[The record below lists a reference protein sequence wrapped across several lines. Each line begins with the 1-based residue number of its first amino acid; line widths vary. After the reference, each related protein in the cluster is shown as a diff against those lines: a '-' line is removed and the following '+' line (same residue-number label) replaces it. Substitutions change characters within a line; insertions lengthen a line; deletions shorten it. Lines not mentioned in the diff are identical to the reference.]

1 MTITIMVVDDEEN
14 IRISLKRLLEDE
26 GHTVLTAA
34 DGEEAV
40 EFVKAYDIDLV
51 FLDFKMPKTDGLE
64 VLKQVKELKPDLS
77 VAMISAFGSSELL
90 LEARDLGAYDFID
103 KPFSEVKELERI
115 FAVIKHAQD
124 GRRLRDENRELRHR
138 IGEEYEMIG
147 SSPVMLK
154 LLDEIERAAPSN
166 GRVLIVGENGT
177 GKELVARLIHQKSLR
192 AEEPFIKV
200 NCAAIPEDLIESELF
215 GHERGSFTGATER
228 RDGKFLLA
236 DGGTIF
242 LDEIGD
248 MSLATQA
255 KVLRS
260 LQEGEIQRVGGR
272 ELVKVDVRVIAATN
286 KDLAAEIQQGN
297 FREDLYYRLNVIPIK
312 VPPLRERAGD
322 ISLLVSHFIARFCR
336 ENGKRKKRISESAM
350 QLLIGYKWYG
360 NVRELKNIIE
370 RLIIMVP
377 EDVITPADV
386 REAIPVG
393 DAPVKESIGSSLR
406 ERVEEYEKQ
415 LVVQELQGNSG
426 NVAKTAQKLQVDRA
440 NLHRKLRNWGIQRED
455 IVPLKNED

>member
-26 GHTVLTAA
+26 GHSVLAAA
-34 DGEEAV
+34 DGEEAIQ
-40 EFVKAYDIDLV
+40 FVKAYDIDLI
-51 FLDFKMPKTDGLE
+51 FLDFKMPKMDGLE
-64 VLKQVKELKPDLS
+64 VLEKVKQLKPNLS

-90 LEARDLGAYDFID
+90 LQARDLGAYDFID

-124 GRRLRDENRELRHR
+124 ERRLREENLELRR
-138 IGEEYEMIG
+138 RVGEEFEMIG
-147 SSPVMLK
+147 SSSVMLK
-154 LLDEIERAAPSN
+154 LLDEIEMAAPSN
-166 GRVLIVGENGT
+166 GRVLITGENGT
-177 GKELVARLIHQKSLR
+177 GKELVARLIHKKSLR
-192 AEEPFIKV
+192 VDKPFIKV
-200 NCAAIPEDLIESELF
+200 NCAAIPENLIESELF

-272 ELVKVDVRVIAATN
+272 ELIKVDVRVIAATN
-286 KDLAAEIQQGN
+286 KNLADEIKQGN

-312 VPPLRERAGD
+312 VPPLRERASD
-322 ISLLVSHFIARFCR
+322 IPLLVSHFIERFCR
-336 ENGKRKKRISESAM
+336 ENGKRQKRISEGAM
-350 QLLIGYKWYG
+350 QLLIGYEWYG

-370 RLIIMVP
+370 RLIIMVS
-377 EDVITPADV
+377 DDAITPANV

-393 DAPVKESIGSSLR
+393 DAPVKEDTGGALR

-415 LVVQELQGNSG
+415 LVIQELRANKG

-440 NLHRKLRNWGIQRED
+440 NLHRKLRNWGIQRGD
-455 IVPLKNED
+455 L